1 MKEEKVLKGIFRK
14 DEKDEW
20 KMECR
25 CALESGSAGVSV
37 SEAEVC
43 VAVEDHAA
51 MSEMV
56 EMAVRRKA
64 KAKARAVQLLEEI
77 PEEREVET
85 GSDGC
90 YCFGGDD
97 EDYESDGGNCELNG
111 NEMEMDV
118 EEGFGWAV
126 DLGIWVMCLG
136 VGYLLSRA
144 SSKTLRRRRL
154 L

>member
-25 CALESGSAGVSV
+25 CALDSSSTGVAV

-43 VAVEDHAA
+43 VAVDGHVA

-64 KAKARAVQLLEEI
+64 KARAVQRLEEI
-77 PEEREVET
+77 PEEREVDIE
-85 GSDGC
+85 SDDC
-90 YCFGGDD
+90 YCFGGVDEDD
-97 EDYESDGGNCELNG
+97 DYESDGGNSEVIG
-111 NEMEMDV
+111 KDMEMDA
-118 EEGFGWAV
+118 EGFGWAV

-144 SSKTLRRRRL
+144 SSKSLRRRRIL
-154 L
+154 